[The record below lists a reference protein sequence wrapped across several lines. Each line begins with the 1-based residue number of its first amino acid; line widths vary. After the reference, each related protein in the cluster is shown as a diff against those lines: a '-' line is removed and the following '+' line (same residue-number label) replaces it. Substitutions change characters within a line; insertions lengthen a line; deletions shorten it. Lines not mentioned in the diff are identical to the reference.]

1 MDAMLA
7 AGACTPQNPVNE
19 EEPTQSVKHKRFSSF
34 PFSKLPDEVLG
45 KYLLPYMSLQDICA
59 CARVNG
65 RFRDIIDA
73 NLLNA
78 VCFCRNFCSPH
89 ITEKAREKY
98 QTVTR
103 RWLHQFGPGGREH
116 IVKLDQKTAHTRF
129 PELLFYS
136 IAKTLVRAEEL
147 AVSPAGSFTEKAIVR
162 DVSFSPDGIHAMAS
176 FLGSGARLYR
186 LVDGK
191 WQSGLLISPD
201 SMVDKLRFSA
211 DSSKVI
217 TAASDRWIRLHKL
230 VGNNWQEQ
238 ACLRRADGLHVAAL
252 SGQCQMALAGIKR
265 VIIYGYDGAQWQ
277 QEYDESDL
285 DQALVPKVRF
295 SPDGKH
301 FVLAC
306 KNLSMYALV
315 DGKWRLQE
323 TVPDS
328 CIEPV
333 FRFSPDGNRLLS
345 VFRERKVKIHHL
357 VAGEWQESNTF
368 PLRSNIMGC
377 RFSPDGR
384 QVMLYLETNSITF
397 LSFVNGV
404 WQISG
409 TMNHSNSLSV
419 FKFSPN
425 GMYAMTGCYDNTVKF
440 FQQAGGQWQQKM
452 QIKINEGLSHVT
464 FSPCGTH
471 IAVTNDENIATIYG
485 LRNGQCYMKGHIP
498 GVKYG
503 RGVRFSPI
511 GGYLSANSAKKL
523 NFFTLISDCLSAS
536 DDIEPRLT

>member
-1 MDAMLA
+1 MS
-7 AGACTPQNPVNE
+7 E
-19 EEPTQSVKHKRFSSF
+19 
-34 PFSKLPDEVLG
+34 LPNEVLA
-45 KYLLPYMSLQDICA
+45 KYLLPCMSLQDICA
-59 CARVNG
+59 CARVNR

-73 NLLNA
+73 NHVNA
-78 VCFCRNFCSPH
+78 VSFCCNFCSPH
-89 ITEKAREKY
+89 ITEKVHEKY
-98 QTVTR
+98 QTVFR
-103 RWLHQFGPGGREH
+103 RWLHQFGPSGREH
-116 IVKLDQKTAHTRF
+116 IVKLDQKTDHIRL
-129 PELLFYS
+129 PQLLFYS
-136 IAKTLVRAEEL
+136 IAKTLGSAEKL
-147 AVSPAGSFTEKAIVR
+147 AVSPAGSFTETAIVC

-191 WQSGLLISPD
+191 WQSESFISPD

-217 TAASDRWIRLHKL
+217 TAASDRWIRLHKF

-238 ACLRRADGLHVAAL
+238 ACFQRLDGLHVAAI
-252 SGQCQMALAGIKR
+252 SGQCQMALAGINR

-277 QEYDESDL
+277 RGYDESDL
-285 DQALVPKVRF
+285 EQASIAKVKF
-295 SPDGKH
+295 SPDGKY
-301 FVLAC
+301 FVVAW
-306 KNLSMYALV
+306 KNLSMYGLV
-315 DGKWRLQE
+315 DGKWQLQK

-328 CIEPV
+328 CIEPL
-333 FRFSPDGNRLLS
+333 FRFSSDGYRLLS
-345 VFRERKVKIHHL
+345 VFRKRKVKIHHL

-404 WQISG
+404 WQINA
-409 TMNHSNSLSV
+409 TINHPDLLAF

-425 GMYAMTGCYDNTVKF
+425 GVYAMTSCYNTVRF
-440 FQQAGGQWQQKM
+440 FQQAGGQWQQKT
-452 QIKINEGLSHVT
+452 QIKIDGGVARVR

-471 IAVTNDENIATIYG
+471 IAVTNANDGTVATIYG
-485 LRNGQCYMKGHIP
+485 LLNGQWHMKCHIL

-511 GGYLSANSAKKL
+511 GGYLSAISTKKL